1 MAKPLSN
8 SNVGLSIP
16 ASLHKKYEA
25 YEKDSEAVSP
35 QQNPHNFTL
44 HDLVAFV
51 GLGDKS
57 TGKALGKS
65 ERVSA
70 PQNEFFVLDVKYTPK
85 ALSAVNNDHGKLR
98 LAYFDGSKW
107 VPYTPSSK
115 DSSGWQVKLSEFG
128 DPPVGWGS

>member
-8 SNVGLSIP
+8 SNISLGIP
-16 ASLHKKYEA
+16 NSMQKKYEA
-25 YEKDSEAVSP
+25 YEKDAETVTP
-35 QQNPHNFTL
+35 QQNPNNFTL

-51 GLGDKS
+51 GLGDKT

-65 ERVSA
+65 DKVEA
-70 PQNEFFVLDVKYTPK
+70 PQNEFFVLHVKFTQK
-85 ALSAVNNDHGKLR
+85 ALVAVNSDSSKLR

-115 DSSGWQVKLSEFG
+115 DSNGWQVKLSAFG
-128 DPPVGWGS
+128 DPPVWWGS